1 MFWPFSK
8 SSESLEVSSNS
19 SASQDT
25 QNEAMTRRNSLG
37 AEEKIDTRRWLSTEL
52 ERKRIVEKLSKLHY
66 ELEKQNKELN
76 TLVKEAEDDRKTAK
90 LRIGNLASLLLLDAE
105 VHQQHNF
112 FHIYYH
118 ERQFVDSF
126 YICIYYICAGIMF
139 IFVIIYM
146 LLFHHH
152 CF

>member
-52 ERKRIVEKLSKLHY
+52 ERKRIVEKLSKVNY
-66 ELEKQNKELN
+66 S
-76 TLVKEAEDDRKTAK
+76 V
-90 LRIGNLASLLLLDAE
+90 AS
-105 VHQQHNF
+105 
-112 FHIYYH
+112 
-118 ERQFVDSF
+118 S
-126 YICIYYICAGIMF
+126 
-139 IFVIIYM
+139 IITF
-146 LLFHHH
+146 L
-152 CF
+152 